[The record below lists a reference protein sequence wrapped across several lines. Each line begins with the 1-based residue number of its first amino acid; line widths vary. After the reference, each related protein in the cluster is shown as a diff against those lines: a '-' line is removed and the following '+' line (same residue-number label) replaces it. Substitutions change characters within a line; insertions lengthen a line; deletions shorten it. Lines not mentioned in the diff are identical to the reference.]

1 MRIAVFDYRVVR
13 ANPVGSCHRALLEA
27 LCREHDF
34 TVFAAQFDNPCPERI
49 TWVRVPV
56 PSRPQALL
64 FFTYHLVAP
73 LCYLL
78 QRIWRGRSYDL
89 VQIVESNLSFGD
101 LSYVHFCHGAFLR
114 KEMSRRATARDWLRW
129 LDHRLHAMVEPW
141 VYRRIRRIVVPSPG
155 LAREL
160 QLEYPATAA
169 KVDIIPNAVDLDRMD
184 RLEDFDR
191 RAWRSR
197 LGLDDEDIA
206 VVFAALG
213 HFERK
218 GLPWLLEALRQLGDA
233 RFKVVVVGGQPNLV
247 KAYQATAAKLR
258 VGDLVSFS
266 GMQDD
271 VRPFLRAGDI
281 FALPSAYEVFPLA
294 ALEAAAAGLP
304 LLATELDGLR
314 DLLVDGE
321 TGFVVDRTGVSI
333 AAGLRR
339 FGHLT
344 EGQRRTMGTAAR
356 AATQRYGLDAFIAG
370 WEKLYASLEAGGS
383 RLDED
388 A

>member
-1 MRIAVFDYRVVR
+1 MRIAVFDYRVLR
-13 ANPVGSCHRALLEA
+13 TNPVGSCHRALLEA
-27 LCREHDF
+27 LCGEHDF
-34 TVFAAQFDNPCPERI
+34 TVFAVQFDNPCPERI

-64 FFTYHLVAP
+64 FVAYHLVAP
-73 LCYLL
+73 LRYLF
-78 QRIWRGRSYDL
+78 QRLWQGTSYDL

-114 KEMSRRATARDWLRW
+114 KEGSRRSTVRDWLRW
-129 LDHRLHAMVEPW
+129 LDHRLHAMMEPL
-141 VYRRIRRIVVPSPG
+141 VFRRTRRIVVPSQG

-160 QLEYPATAA
+160 GEEYPTTAA
-169 KVDIIPNAVDLDRMD
+169 KVDVIPNAVDLDRMD
-184 RLEDFDR
+184 AIEGFER

-197 LGLDDEDIA
+197 LGLADTDIA
-206 VVFAALG
+206 IVFAALG

-218 GLPWLLEALRQLGDA
+218 GLPWILEALRELDDT
-233 RFKVVVVGGQPNLV
+233 RFKLIVVGGQPNLV
-247 KAYQATAAKLR
+247 KAYQATASKLR
-258 VGDLVSFS
+258 VGDRVMFL

-281 FALPSAYEVFPLA
+281 FALPSAYEVLPLA
-294 ALEAAAAGLP
+294 ALEAAAASLP
-304 LLATELDGLR
+304 LLATKLDGLR
-314 DLLVDGE
+314 ELLVDGE
-321 TGFVVDRTGVSI
+321 TGYVVDRSGVSI

-339 FGHLT
+339 FDHLADD
-344 EGQRRTMGTAAR
+344 QRRTMGRAAR
-356 AATQRYGLDAFIAG
+356 AATLRFGMDAFIAG
-370 WEKLYASLEAGGS
+370 WAKLYASLEAEGS